1 MSMTEL
7 RLKIEK
13 IREFDSLIDFSRSH
27 IQLDII
33 LYLASSNSP
42 KSASEIAKSLNQRK
56 KPVLDAL
63 RKLELK
69 GLVKK
74 VGPRNS
80 LYELTDLGRNAIDD
94 LMAILGIGEAKR
106 ILRSSYGKVRARDMI
121 RIVIP
126 VNYLHDVLVAL
137 GTSRK
142 KELSLK
148 ELSNATGISGLRLM
162 MYLEPYTD
170 RKSDIRLFRK
180 IRKESFITKI
190 KNKLLGTKQ
199 TDVFYRL
206 TNLGLETFYR
216 LTAYSKI
223 KRNRLLR
230 IIIRILGNYHT
241 NLVLRRIS
249 TINLLISLA
258 IVLSSFIS
266 LNLGLYLSFLWTL
279 VMLLASI
286 FLLVGYR

>member
-106 ILRSSYGKVRARDMI
+106 VLRSSYGKVRARDMI

-180 IRKESFITKI
+180 IRKESLITKI

-206 TNLGLETFYR
+206 TKLGLETFYR

-241 NLVLRRIS
+241 KLVLRRIS

>member
-1 MSMTEL
+1 MTEL